1 MKKIVIVGAGASGVF
16 LSLILKD
23 KNNEVIVLEKNEEP
37 LKKILV
43 TGSGRCNYFN
53 MDQDLKHYHST
64 SLNNIN
70 YLLKENDINRS
81 IEIFNDLGIYPRII
95 NGYYYPFSNNAK
107 TIRNT
112 FIEEMNNKNIKL
124 ITNYEV
130 KKIRKI
136 DDKFII
142 NDDIKCDYLIIST
155 GSKSGIN
162 EEYNMYNLLEKMN
175 IKIMKPL
182 PSLTKLVVDNKFLKK
197 LNGIRTLS
205 NCKILVNNKLIKEEY
220 GELQLTDYGL
230 SGIVIFNLSRYAS
243 ISLDK
248 KQTVSVKVNFLPTFE
263 NIDEIFEKNKNIR
276 SALKRI
282 LNDKLVDVIL
292 SECGVNDNF
301 DKLNDIEKN
310 KLKKYLTEYEFKVKD
325 VKPFISSQVSIGG
338 VSLEEI
344 NLNTLESLKI
354 PNLYFTGEVL
364 DVDGDCG
371 GYNLTFS
378 WTSALIV
385 SRSIRGKK

>member
-1 MKKIVIVGAGASGVF
+1 MKKIVIIGAGASGVF
-16 LSLILKD
+16 LSLNLKD
-23 KNNEVIVLEKNEEP
+23 KNNEVIVLEKKEEP
-37 LKKILV
+37 LKKLLV
-43 TGSGRCNYFN
+43 TGNGRCNYFN

-64 SLNNIN
+64 SLNNIS
-70 YLLKENDINRS
+70 YLLKENYINRS

-95 NGYYYPFSNNAK
+95 NGYYYPFSNNSK

-182 PSLTKLVVDNKFLKK
+182 PSLTKLVVDNKYLKK
-197 LNGIRTLS
+197 LNGIRTLA

-230 SGIVIFNLSRYAS
+230 SGIVIFNLSRYAA

-248 KQTVSVKVNFLPTFE
+248 METVSVKVNFLPTFK
-263 NIDEIFEKNKNIR
+263 NIDEIFEKNKNIK

-292 SECGVNDNF
+292 GECSVNDNF

-338 VSLEEI
+338 VSLEEV

>member
-43 TGSGRCNYFN
+43 TGNGRCNYFN

-81 IEIFNDLGIYPRII
+81 IELFNDLGIYPRII

-142 NDDIKCDYLIIST
+142 NNDIKYDYLII
-155 GSKSGIN
+155 
-162 EEYNMYNLLEKMN
+162 
-175 IKIMKPL
+175 
-182 PSLTKLVVDNKFLKK
+182 
-197 LNGIRTLS
+197 
-205 NCKILVNNKLIKEEY
+205 
-220 GELQLTDYGL
+220 
-230 SGIVIFNLSRYAS
+230 
-243 ISLDK
+243 
-248 KQTVSVKVNFLPTFE
+248 
-263 NIDEIFEKNKNIR
+263 
-276 SALKRI
+276 
-282 LNDKLVDVIL
+282 
-292 SECGVNDNF
+292 
-301 DKLNDIEKN
+301 
-310 KLKKYLTEYEFKVKD
+310 
-325 VKPFISSQVSIGG
+325 
-338 VSLEEI
+338 
-344 NLNTLESLKI
+344 
-354 PNLYFTGEVL
+354 
-364 DVDGDCG
+364 
-371 GYNLTFS
+371 
-378 WTSALIV
+378 
-385 SRSIRGKK
+385 

>member
-16 LSLILKD
+16 LSLNLKD

-43 TGSGRCNYFN
+43 TGNGRCNYFN

-175 IKIMKPL
+175 IKIIKPL
-182 PSLTKLVVDNKFLKK
+182 PSLTKLVVDNKYLKK
-197 LNGIRTLS
+197 LNGIRTLA
-205 NCKILVNNKLIKEEY
+205 NCKILVNNKLLKEEY

-263 NIDEIFEKNKNIR
+263 NIDEIFERNKNIR

-354 PNLYFTGEVL
+354 PNLFFTGEVL

>member
-81 IEIFNDLGIYPRII
+81 IELFNDLGIYPRII

-248 KQTVSVKVNFLPTFE
+248 KQTVNVKVNFLPTFE

-325 VKPFISSQVSIGG
+325 VKTFISSQVSIGG